1 MDLMLPLFVP
11 YGDCS
16 LSQENVRDELKGQF
30 GDNFLAGLKRLIHK
44 YRLFS
49 ICTFETTFP
58 LQYS

>member
-30 GDNFLAGLKRLIHK
+30 GDNFLKLNGFGWSQKA
-44 YRLFS
+44 
-49 ICTFETTFP
+49 
-58 LQYS
+58 YS